1 MNQLDELLAKQQIT
15 EQLYTYCRAFD
26 RMDRDLALS
35 VWHAGGTVQYGAGPL
50 QPVEVYLG
58 PSWDFRWTL
67 NNSSHQVTNILIE
80 ISGDRAASEAY
91 VTATL
96 QHEPVDNRIVEH
108 IYHGRYVDSWS
119 RRRERW
125 ALDHRQFVADSYTR
139 LEFAAGLAPPGMLEV
154 ARRDR
159 QDPSY
164 LAFHALA
171 QG

>member
-119 RRRERW
+119 R
-125 ALDHRQFVADSYTR
+125 
-139 LEFAAGLAPPGMLEV
+139 
-154 ARRDR
+154 
-159 QDPSY
+159 
-164 LAFHALA
+164 
-171 QG
+171 